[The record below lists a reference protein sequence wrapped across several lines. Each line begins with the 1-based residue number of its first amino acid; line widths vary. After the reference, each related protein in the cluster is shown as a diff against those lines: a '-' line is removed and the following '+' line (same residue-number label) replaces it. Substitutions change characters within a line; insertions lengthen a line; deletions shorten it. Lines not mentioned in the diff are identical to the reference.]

1 MKIEFSRNINAQTA
15 LLKYTSDRNYFSSPL
30 SYSVAS
36 DKADE
41 FVGKYN
47 KQTSVLSK
55 FCTFSTLGCALAGW
69 LGTSKKSKL
78 VKPILNSIA
87 GSLIGF
93 ILSSYF
99 AYKLN
104 VRLMDKYDVHEY
116 IA

>member
-15 LLKYTSDRNYFSSPL
+15 LLEYTSDRNYFSSPL

-55 FCTFSTLGCALAGW
+55 FCTFCMYQYHY
-69 LGTSKKSKL
+69 TSRWVKILKKFSE
-78 VKPILNSIA
+78 NSPFFE
-87 GSLIGF
+87 S
-93 ILSSYF
+93 
-99 AYKLN
+99 
-104 VRLMDKYDVHEY
+104 R
-116 IA
+116 